1 MKLTWTSAEQIPPPP
16 PLKIKKLYK
25 VSEAEL
31 SLGKI
36 KTDVK

>member
-1 MKLTWTSAEQIPPPP
+1 MKLTWTSAEQTPPP
-16 PLKIKKLYK
+16 PLKIKRLYK

>member
-16 PLKIKKLYK
+16 LKIKRLYK